1 MIDTLVILN
10 SLSTALLP
18 VSKAILEQFGVKP
31 DSKMIA
37 SMEFQ
42 SDDKLV
48 NFIVNDYFEYVSL
61 GRRAGARKVPIEY
74 LLMFIKQNNISPK
87 GKQTLNQLAF
97 AIQTSIYKNGIQG
110 KNYLDTFINAVADYS
125 TDRFADDYTLQVAD
139 EITLNLTQN

>member
-125 TDRFADDYTLQVAD
+125 TDRFDDDYTLQVAD